1 MIAVIFEFTAA
12 EGRFADYRQL
22 AEGLSDEVR
31 KFDGFLS
38 IERFQSIND
47 PARFVSLSF
56 WRDEEAV
63 RKWRNL
69 QKHREAQARGR
80 GGIFS
85 AYRLRICSVIRDY
98 GMHERGAAPKDSRK
112 AHG

>member
-12 EGRFADYRQL
+12 PERRDEYLEL
-22 AEGLSDEVR
+22 AAGLSEAVQG
-31 KFDGFLS
+31 FDGFLG
-38 IERFQSIND
+38 IERFQSLSAPD
-47 PARFVSLSF
+47 RYVSLSY

-80 GGIFS
+80 RGVFS
-85 AYRLRICSVIRDY
+85 SYRLRVCSVTRDY
-98 GMHERGAAPKDSRK
+98 GMGERGEAPKDSV
-112 AHG
+112 ALHG